1 MDMDTGTVVGGSLFI
16 QPNPPGLPVEVVLH
30 AVRPDPLQGVDRR
43 PGPAQSLHP
52 VLPLK
57 LTQSLEK

>member
-1 MDMDTGTVVGGSLFI
+1 MDTRTVVGGSLFI
-16 QPNPPGLPVEVVLH
+16 QPNPLGLPVEVVLH

-43 PGPAQSLHP
+43 PGAAQSLHP

-57 LTQSLEK
+57 LTQGLEK